1 MHREYPR
8 TVNARMESTIRP
20 FIEKSL
26 GVNYTLLAVL
36 GERLGLPAG
45 ALERQHTREEP
56 SGSEARCIK
65 NPPRP
70 EGMSE
75 ERAALGAHTDFGS
88 LVSRKCV
95 IVGMPVLR
103 ARTVILAQPTRRA
116 AGYGARHERVAVR
129 QGELCD
135 STRLSEW

>member
-1 MHREYPR
+1 
-8 TVNARMESTIRP
+8 MESTIRP

-26 GVNYTLLAVL
+26 AVNYTLLAVL

-70 EGMSE
+70 NGMSE
-75 ERAALGAHTDFGS
+75 EKAALGAHTDFGS
-88 LVSRKCV
+88 LVSRKWV
-95 IVGMPVLR
+95 VVGMKVLR
-103 ARTVILAQPTRRA
+103 AWPVIPAQPTRRA
-116 AGYGARHERVAVR
+116 AGHGARHKRVAVR
-129 QGELCD
+129 QGRSCD
-135 STRLSEW
+135 SSQVSE